1 MEDIMQETL
10 SDWLGIVYPFYC
22 TLLYI
27 SSDTIHN
34 VCCVS
39 FFFLCHVSSKCKV
52 KTSNSILT
60 WDMEVNQSWANQP
73 FKCSNRTRLEGGMN
87 KLLGSEDNSFLHRA
101 IAETRREGLL
111 AVSCFWRVEAEWRD
125 TKCKWGGWGVT
136 GLCLYLFHF
145 RVTGKDSICWLSD

>member
-39 FFFLCHVSSKCKV
+39 FFFLCHVSKCKV
-52 KTSNSILT
+52 KTSNSLLT
-60 WDMEVNQSWANQP
+60 RDMEVNQSWANQP

-87 KLLGSEDNSFLHRA
+87 KLLGSEDNSFLYRA
-101 IAETRREGLL
+101 KAETRQEGLL
-111 AVSCFWRVEAEWRD
+111 ANKWRFLKGWSRREGYKMQNKGMEMRSIPFSFYNCQWCRD
-125 TKCKWGGWGVT
+125 
-136 GLCLYLFHF
+136 
-145 RVTGKDSICWLSD
+145 